1 MKQLKTAIVLV
12 TLGGLLTTAAFLM
25 AFFTAEVQQFG
36 TVTLEREVDTVFP
49 VAPDQYQPPA
59 GEGIAYVRPWFS
71 QKIFYFHVP
80 VAEASFLVLI
90 ISAVFAIR
98 FLTTKRADFD
108 TKSRIAMETAL
119 VFVVLTM
126 ITGVLWTRASWG
138 VWWEW
143 EPRLTTYFIMMLMM
157 IAYFVLRN
165 SIEEQERRATYAAVF
180 AVVAAINAPI
190 SFMITRVIPSN
201 HPVVFQPGMASSN
214 LLPFIVGQIGM
225 LMIGYGIYT
234 ARMTEERLRERVD
247 IAKEALER

>member
-1 MKQLKTAIVLV
+1 MKQLKVALALVLV
-12 TLGGLLTTAAFLM
+12 GGLLTTAAFLM

-36 TVTLEREVDTVFP
+36 TVTFDAPIETAFP
-49 VAPDQYQPPA
+49 LAPPEFQPGDGRVAYAQ
-59 GEGIAYVRPWFS
+59 PWFS

-90 ISAVFAIR
+90 ISAVFSGF
-98 FLTTKRADFD
+98 FLAKRRAEYD
-108 TKSRIAMETAL
+108 TKARVAMETAL

-165 SIEEQERRATYAAVF
+165 SIEEEERRATYAAVF
-180 AVVAAINAPI
+180 GIVAAINAPI
-190 SFMITRVIPSN
+190 SFMITRIIPSS
-201 HPVVFQPGMASSN
+201 HPVVFESGMAPSN
-214 LLPFIVGQIGM
+214 LLPFIVGQLGM

-234 ARMTEERLRERVD
+234 ARMSEERLRERID
-247 IAKEALER
+247 IAKEALEG

>member
-1 MKQLKTAIVLV
+1 MKQLKIAVVLV
-12 TLGGLLTTAAFLM
+12 LIGGVLTTVAFLM
-25 AFFTAEVQQFG
+25 AFYTAEVQQFG
-36 TVTLEREVDTVFP
+36 TVTFDAPIETVFP
-49 VAPDQYQPPA
+49 VAPDQLQPA
-59 GEGIAYVRPWFS
+59 EGIAYVRPWFS

-90 ISAVFAIR
+90 ISAIFAVR
-98 FLTTKRADFD
+98 FLMTKRAEYD
-108 TKSRIAMETAL
+108 TKSRIAMETSL

-126 ITGVLWTRASWG
+126 ITGVLWTKASWG

-165 SIEEQERRATYAAVF
+165 SIEEEERRATYAAVF
-180 AVVAAINAPI
+180 AILAAINAPL

-214 LLPFIVGQIGM
+214 LMPFIVAQIGM
-225 LMIGYGIYT
+225 LMIGYGIYVS
-234 ARMTEERLRERVD
+234 RMSEERLRERVE
-247 IAKEALER
+247 IAKETLEG